1 MTVSVF
7 SEVAYKYSGSDC
19 EENPAKGGKCS
30 INSFE
35 HGKPKFSQ
43 LVTVRA
49 MSQIIHLNLT
59 QIDSLFSESSF
70 KSNTI
75 MPSNKKR
82 TLARTDSDKVHNLHF
97 KWEDVLN
104 FSGKRYCRIRT
115 SESGK

>member
-49 MSQIIHLNLT
+49 MPEPNNSPNSLN
-59 QIDSLFSESSF
+59 SLN
-70 KSNTI
+70 SNRFT
-75 MPSNKKR
+75 
-82 TLARTDSDKVHNLHF
+82 V
-97 KWEDVLN
+97 
-104 FSGKRYCRIRT
+104 
-115 SESGK
+115 